1 MKILTSVIIIILLA
15 LAAMLGYVA
24 FSSKE
29 FSKEASMRLLRLEYV
44 FPRAFVYF
52 DHGNPV
58 DANASVLFGNGTL
71 EVEFVK
77 VSDDSV
83 TVNYTVSLTLCD
95 IEYFPSCFLEGV
107 PKVIHYANSA
117 VIAID
122 YRTGLA
128 RDSNGEILGK
138 FGLLLPREILSKVEK
153 AKESSVVSNCT
164 KIATGTF
171 FGKSVKVSC
180 GRFRKFSASLIEKAP
195 SNIRVEE
202 VIILSHSGEVP
213 LETTEHRLI
222 INYVYDSKT
231 GALLTAKI
239 DYISDILYKL
249 YGIRFLDF
257 LGSKEG
263 LYLNKIVFTS

>member
-1 MKILTSVIIIILLA
+1 MISIIIISLA
-15 LAAMLGYVA
+15 LVAMLGYVA

-29 FSKEASMRLLRLEYV
+29 FSRESSMCLLRLEYV
-44 FPRAFVYF
+44 FPGAFVYF
-52 DHGNPV
+52 DYGNPV
-58 DANASVLFGNGTL
+58 EANASVLFGNGTL
-71 EVEFVK
+71 EVEFIK

-107 PKVIHYANSA
+107 PKVIRYTNST
-117 VIAID
+117 IITID
-122 YRTGLA
+122 YKTGLA

-138 FGLLLPREILSKVEK
+138 FNLLLPREVLSKVEE
-153 AKESSVVSNCT
+153 ASENTVIPNCT
-164 KIATGTF
+164 EIATNTF

-180 GRFRKFSASLIEKAP
+180 GRFRKFSTSLIEKVP
-195 SNIRVEE
+195 SNIGVEE

-231 GALLTAKI
+231 EVLLTAKI